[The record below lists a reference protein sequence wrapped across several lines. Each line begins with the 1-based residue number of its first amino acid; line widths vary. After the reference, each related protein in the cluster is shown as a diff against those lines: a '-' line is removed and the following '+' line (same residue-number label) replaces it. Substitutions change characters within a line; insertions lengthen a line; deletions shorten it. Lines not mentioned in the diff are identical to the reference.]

1 MITSDSSIL
10 IPFERLPLGFA
21 DPWRNSTL
29 VCQGASFLAN
39 ETLVTQLH
47 LEFYNFLKS
56 LFFVFLSHVCIF
68 EFVEKGRT
76 FQDVGDSGF
85 TLFAGAL
92 WATLFHMF
100 SRPR

>member
-1 MITSDSSIL
+1 M
-10 IPFERLPLGFA
+10 EK
-21 DPWRNSTL
+21 STL

-47 LEFYNFLKS
+47 LEFYNF
-56 LFFVFLSHVCIF
+56 FIFVFCIFLSHVEF
-68 EFVEKGRT
+68 VEFVEKGQT